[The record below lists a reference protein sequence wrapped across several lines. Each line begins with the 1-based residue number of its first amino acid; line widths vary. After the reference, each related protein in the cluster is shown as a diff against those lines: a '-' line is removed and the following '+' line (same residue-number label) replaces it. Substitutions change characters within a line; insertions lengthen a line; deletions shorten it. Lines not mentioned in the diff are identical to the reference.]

1 MADGLDPDRAE
12 PDQPALY
19 DLRPMSLFSCRGR
32 RCERKTRS
40 RGSGRE
46 KVASIH
52 SQVLS
57 EALRR
62 SQQEFF
68 HRVSYHPG
76 HSVPK
81 PADRIVS
88 EVLVEYV
95 QIF

>member
-1 MADGLDPDRAE
+1 VYTGGHTDVYRRVRFTIED
-12 PDQPALY
+12 AL
-19 DLRPMSLFSCRGR
+19 SERGAMLGDIR
-32 RCERKTRS
+32 RS

-57 EALRR
+57 EALQR

-68 HRVSYHPG
+68 HRVSYRPG
-76 HSVPK
+76 HSVTK

-88 EVLVEYV
+88 EILVEYV